1 MNLTK
6 ESMDWNIDSIVSN
19 LKGRVENEDQ
29 LKQSLTNAIRNVVD
43 HEVTLK
49 SRKRVTR
56 FTRSTK
62 HSEAIS
68 HNNMIMKSLENAAEN
83 SKKVKITTFA
93 SQLTIS
99 SYWEQIP
106 RIQDP
111 GDLPQYE

>member
-19 LKGRVENEDQ
+19 LKGRVKNEDQ
-29 LKQSLTNAIRNVVD
+29 LKKSLTDAIQNVVD

-62 HSEAIS
+62 QSEAIS
-68 HNNMIMKSLENAAEN
+68 HNNMIRKSLENAAEN
-83 SKKVKITTFA
+83 SKAVKITTFA
-93 SQLTIS
+93 S
-99 SYWEQIP
+99 
-106 RIQDP
+106 
-111 GDLPQYE
+111 